1 MKTVTILLGLG
12 ASFGSANIIF
22 NRVSPSCDPSSLDY
36 TGCLR
41 GQHCS
46 TKGV

>member
-1 MKTVTILLGLG
+1 MKTVTHLLGLG
-12 ASFGSANIIF
+12 ASLCSANIIF
-22 NRVSPSCDPSSLDY
+22 NRVDPTCDPSSLDY

-46 TKGV
+46 AEGV